1 MGKESAKN
9 SQFSVE
15 QMKSVLNSAEAKQL
29 IALMQQDGGQRLRQA
44 AEEFKKGNTAV
55 AQELLRPMVETQE
68 ADTLLKKINQKK

>member
-9 SQFSVE
+9 TQFSVE

-29 IALMQQDGGQRLRQA
+29 IALMQRDGGQRLRQA
-44 AEEFKKGNTAV
+44 AEEFKKGNTAA

>member
-44 AEEFKKGNTAV
+44 AEEFKKGNTAA